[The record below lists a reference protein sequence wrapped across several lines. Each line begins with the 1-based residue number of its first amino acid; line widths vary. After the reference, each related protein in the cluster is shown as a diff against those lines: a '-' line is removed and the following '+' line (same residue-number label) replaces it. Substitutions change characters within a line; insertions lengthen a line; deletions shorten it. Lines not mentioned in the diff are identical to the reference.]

1 MNYKKIIKSDILETI
16 SKIADENGYE
26 IFVVG
31 GYVCGKGSVSHIG
44 SVVGVTV
51 CDALMFC

>member
-16 SKIADENGYE
+16 SKIADENRYE

-31 GYVCGKGSVSHIG
+31 GYVRDSILKKKGKIILPLPYEPIVI
-44 SVVGVTV
+44 
-51 CDALMFC
+51 DI